1 MDKRLNSATVSPAS
15 PPAPSA
21 ASPEGATAAGRL
33 PPGPPLPRRIQEL
46 LLRTQALRTLE
57 ACHRRYGDAFTLRP
71 GGPTR
76 VVVSHPELI
85 RAVFTAPSEV
95 ARGGESNVGLTP
107 IFGSGSILLT
117 DGEAHRR
124 KRRLMHGPLDA
135 RRIEAAEATIERIA
149 DEHVDSWPRG
159 RAFQLR
165 ERLRALS
172 FDVLT
177 RVILDLDDPRVRE
190 DVALTFDRLMRTST
204 PPGRQRLL
212 YRLRGRS
219 PWDPFWAANTRAE
232 RLLADRVAAVRARDG
247 DGHHETSILDL
258 LAAARD
264 ENGRPMSDDELRDEL
279 RTLIIAGHESTASAL
294 AWLFHFVLGNRRLY
308 DELRSESAG
317 DDTPRL
323 DAAIAEA
330 QRLGPVVPWMGRT
343 LAEPLAV
350 GDWRLPAGTL
360 VVASA
365 YLVHRRPDIYDDPLR
380 FRPDRFRDGNAF
392 GYAFI
397 PFGGGPRRCL
407 GAGFATLEARTIARS
422 VLRGADLRR
431 AWRRPVRPERRGPIY
446 TPGGGVPVRLA
457 T

>member
-1 MDKRLNSATVSPAS
+1 V
-15 PPAPSA
+15 
-21 ASPEGATAAGRL
+21 RL
-33 PPGPPLPRRIQEL
+33 PPGPPLPPRLQEL
-46 LLRTQALRTLE
+46 LLETQPLRTLE
-57 ACHRRYGDAFTLRP
+57 ACRRRYGDAFTLRP

-85 RAVFTAPSEV
+85 RAVFSAPPEV
-95 ARGGESNVGLTP
+95 ARGGESNVALTP
-107 IFGSGSILLT
+107 IFGGGSILLS

-124 KRRLMHGPLDA
+124 KRQLMHAPLDA
-135 RRIEAAEATIERIA
+135 RRIEAAEATIEGIA
-149 DEHVDSWPRG
+149 DEHVGAWPRD
-159 RAFQLR
+159 RAFRLH

-190 DVALTFDRLMRTST
+190 DVALTFDRLIRTST
-204 PPGRQRLL
+204 PPGRQQLL
-212 YRLRGRS
+212 YRLSGRS
-219 PWDPFWAANTRAE
+219 PWDPFWDANTRTE

-247 DGHHETSILDL
+247 DGHHEASIVDL

-279 RTLIIAGHESTASAL
+279 RTLIIAGHESTASTL
-294 AWLFHFVLGNRRLY
+294 AWLFHFVLGDRHLY
-308 DELRSESAG
+308 ADLRSESAG

-330 QRLGPVVPWMGRT
+330 QRLGPVIPWMGRM

-360 VVASA
+360 AVASA
-365 YLVHRRPDIYDDPLR
+365 YLVHRRPDVYDDPLR
-380 FRPDRFRDGNAF
+380 FRPDRFRDGNGF

-407 GAGFATLEARTIARS
+407 GAGFAALEMRTIARS

-446 TPGGGVPVRLA
+446 APRGGVPVRVA
-457 T
+457 G